1 MPLSDA
7 APRKLFHTRAI
18 TVHGY
23 ARDDGLYDVE
33 AELADMRTEGFAN
46 RDRGWIKPGEKLH
59 GMKFRITFDDRM
71 LIHRS
76 EAVTE
81 FGPFA
86 HCGGGAA
93 NFSRLAGLTIKAGFL
108 REATARVHGT
118 EGCTHLRE
126 LIQQMA
132 PVAFQT
138 LWPVRIQRE
147 RAAAEAARKS
157 GQPVAQPSADDGS
170 ARLLN
175 SCFAY
180 AADSPVVR
188 DRWPHL
194 YTGGG
199 AATGQATL
207 DHPPAK
213 APGRAAAGPS

>member
-7 APRKLFHTRAI
+7 APRQLFHTRNI

-23 ARDDGLYDVE
+23 AREDGLYDVE
-33 AELADMRTEGFAN
+33 AELADTRAEGFAN
-46 RDRGWIKPGEKLH
+46 RDRGWIAPGDKLH
-59 GMKFRITFDDRM
+59 GMKFRITFDDNM
-71 LIHRS
+71 LIHKS

-86 HCGGGAA
+86 HCAGGAA
-93 NFSRLAGLTIKAGFL
+93 FFSRLAGLTIKRGFL

-132 PVAFQT
+132 TVAFQT
-138 LWPVRIQRE
+138 LWPVRIKRE
-147 RAAAEAARKS
+147 RAAAAAAQAS
-157 GQPVAQPSADDGS
+157 GRIPEKPSADDGS
-170 ARLLN
+170 ARLVD

-180 AADSPVVR
+180 AADGPVVR

-194 YTGGG
+194 YTGPK
-199 AATGQATL
+199 AT
-207 DHPPAK
+207 
-213 APGRAAAGPS
+213 AG

>member
-1 MPLSDA
+1 MPLSDP
-7 APRKLFHTRAI
+7 APRRLFHTRAI
-18 TVHGY
+18 TVQGY

-33 AELADMRTEGFAN
+33 AELADMRAEGFAN
-46 RDRGWIKPGEKLH
+46 RDRGWIAPGDKLH

-86 HCGGGAA
+86 HCSGGAA

-108 REATARVHGT
+108 REAIGRVHGT

-132 PVAFQT
+132 TVAFQT
-138 LWPVRIQRE
+138 LFPVRIQRE
-147 RAAAEAARKS
+147 RAAAEAARKT
-157 GQPVAQPSADDGS
+157 GQTPVLPSAEDGS

-180 AADSPVVR
+180 AANGPVVR

-194 YTGGG
+194 YTGPEAIG
-199 AATGQATL
+199 ADARPDQ
-207 DHPPAK
+207 PPMPAS
-213 APGRAAAGPS
+213 GRASAGPS